1 LPGINLKMGE
11 FERRPLIVSFE
22 EPAQFTEV
30 YGFAG
35 SHGKVLLEGQL
46 LMPANRPSKTILLF
60 MHPATTLNLLP
71 LPAAMAS
78 AGVHV
83 MCCGSRYAK
92 NDSALIME
100 KVVADMGAY
109 IRHAKQQLGYEMVIL
124 VGWSGGGSL
133 SVTYQAEAENP
144 MITSTPGGEPYDLS
158 KLDLIPADAMMSIA
172 APLSRAETLTEWIDP
187 SIEDELDPGSR
198 VLELDLYAE
207 KNPNQPPYS
216 SEFLHHYRAKQLQ
229 RNRRISQWVKETLD
243 DLKRRNTGENERAF
257 VVHRTMADPRWLDPA
272 VDPND
277 RKPGSCYLGDPKT
290 VNVGPVGLAR
300 FSTLRSWL
308 SQWSYDDSN
317 ARTDANAGRITIPVC
332 VIENSA
338 DAATPASHPRKIFEL
353 LGSQIKEFHKIQGAT
368 HYYQGQPEKLQ
379 EVVDLS
385 LDWLKR
391 KQLLVD

>member
-1 LPGINLKMGE
+1 MNLLMAE

-22 EPAQFTEV
+22 EPSQFTEV
-30 YGFAG
+30 YGFTG
-35 SHGKVLLEGQL
+35 SQGKVFLEGQL
-46 LMPANRPSKTILLF
+46 LIPLDRPSKTILLF

-78 AGVHV
+78 AGAHV

-109 IRHAKQQLGYEMVIL
+109 IRHAKEKLGYEKVIL
-124 VGWSGGGSL
+124 MGWSGGGSL
-133 SVTYQAEAENP
+133 AVTYQAEAENP
-144 MITSTPGGEPYDLS
+144 VIKSTPSGEPYDLS
-158 KLDLIPADAMMSIA
+158 ALDLIPADALISIA
-172 APLSRAETLTEWIDP
+172 AHLSRAETLTEWLDP
-187 SIEDELDPGSR
+187 SIENELDPDSR
-198 VLELDLYAE
+198 IAELDLYAD

-216 SEFLHHYRAKQLQ
+216 ADFLDYYRARQLQ
-229 RNRRISQWVKETLD
+229 RNRRISQWAKETLD
-243 DLKRRNTGENERAF
+243 NLKHKNTGENERAF

-277 RKPGSCYLGDPKT
+277 RKPGWCFLGDPKT
-290 VNVGPVGLAR
+290 VNAGPVGLAR

-317 ARTDANAGRITIPVC
+317 ARTDINAGRITIPAC

-338 DAATPASHPRKIFEL
+338 DDGTPASHPRKIFDL
-353 LGSQIKEFHKIQGAT
+353 LGSQNKEFHKIQGAT

-379 EVVDLS
+379 EVVDLC
-385 LDWLKR
+385 LDFID
-391 KQLLVD
+391 QLI